1 MGLGDAIR
9 TCFGKYFVF
18 SGRATRPEYW
28 WFALFVILTSVILAI
43 VDSLLFGSNPE
54 TGEGTRIL
62 SSVFQLAVVIP
73 MLAAGWRRLHDTGKP
88 GWYLLLPMVLSIAT
102 IVTLMTGVVAFSALE
117 QSVEDPEALRGPAAL
132 LGGTGIMVV
141 SILQLILSVLM
152 IWWLTR
158 PSDEGANEYGP
169 PA

>member
-1 MGLGDAIR
+1 MGFSDTIK
-9 TCFGKYFVF
+9 TCFRKYLVF

-28 WFALFVILTSVILAI
+28 WFVLFVVVTSALLAV

-54 TGEGTRIL
+54 TGEGTHVL
-62 SSVFQLAVVIP
+62 SSVFQLGVVIP

-88 GWYLLLPMVLSIAT
+88 GWYLLLPMALSIAT
-102 IVTLMTGVVAFSALE
+102 MVMLMTGVVAFSALE
-117 QSVEDPEALRGPAAL
+117 QSVEDPEALRGPAAF